1 VELIGDRSAFD
12 WIAQNLDR
20 EGFAVSRLLPPVFAA
35 YCKILHPI
43 HVDLSVADR
52 SLSWDEAASATTWV
66 DRISAPD
73 LTKDIVRDLVSG
85 GTLVRGV
92 PDEAF
97 PRARVL
103 WRELAAQYA
112 VNYTPQITDEA
123 FTQIFPGRSW
133 PRYLVGPNEGTLD
146 EESCRR
152 LIEILALFTGTQM
165 CFFYY
170 NLIATRSIEALLYS
184 GGLDEVLSTFQIER
198 AHGTPSYWWPEDR
211 TWCVC
216 TDWDLTYTIVGGSSD
231 LAWAIDGDAILE
243 SVRLSRESTYGG
255 PP

>member
-1 VELIGDRSAFD
+1 MELIGDRSAFD

-20 EGFAVSRLLPPVFAA
+20 EGFAVSRLLPPVLAA

-73 LTKDIVRDLVSG
+73 LTKEIVRDLVSG
-85 GTLVRGV
+85 GTLERGA

-112 VNYTPQITDEA
+112 VNYTPQITEEA

-152 LIEILALFTGTQM
+152 LIEILAPFTGTQK

-170 NLIATRSIEALLYS
+170 DLINL
-184 GGLDEVLSTFQIER
+184 
-198 AHGTPSYWWPEDR
+198 
-211 TWCVC
+211 
-216 TDWDLTYTIVGGSSD
+216 
-231 LAWAIDGDAILE
+231 
-243 SVRLSRESTYGG
+243 VRLHRLG
-255 PP
+255 PHVHHRRWQQRPGLGNRWRCDPRVGPAIARVDIWRSPINAVCRLAVFWP